1 MERSRKKGRD
11 TSDVI
16 IMVVTFVL
24 AYLFL
29 LYGARLFDGQVD
41 QNFGTWLIAGGLIGL
56 GMIVPGLSPS
66 NFWYIWDCT
75 KRWLTDLKKFGLK
88 SSCDRNWWGS
98 LCPWLV
104 KNHGLYFLKGIQ

>member
-1 MERSRKKGRD
+1 MKQRYYGFCRMYRWNCSCVMERSREKGRD

-29 LYGARLFDGQVD
+29 LYGAQLFDGQVD

-66 NFWYIWDCT
+66 NFWCIWDCI
-75 KRWLTDLKKFGLK
+75 KRWLTDLKKYDLK
-88 SSCDRNWWGS
+88 
-98 LCPWLV
+98 
-104 KNHGLYFLKGIQ
+104 

>member
-1 MERSRKKGRD
+1 TVPAIWKEAGIKGRD

-29 LYGARLFDGQVD
+29 LYGAQLCDGQVD
-41 QNFGTWLIAGGLIGL
+41 QNFGTWLIAGRLIGL

-66 NFWYIWDCT
+66 NF
-75 KRWLTDLKKFGLK
+75 
-88 SSCDRNWWGS
+88 
-98 LCPWLV
+98 LV
-104 KNHGLYFLKGIQ
+104 YMGLY